1 MKKERYLVT
10 SALPYA
16 NGPIHLGHIAGAYL
30 PADIFVRY
38 QRLKNQDVI
47 FICGTDE
54 HGVPITITAKNENS
68 TPQQV
73 VDKYYEIQKTSFEQL
88 GISFDNFSRTSYKL
102 HYETSQEFFLTL
114 YKKNYLAEK
123 KIKQFYCTH
132 DKMFLSDRYVEGIC
146 PHCRAPGARGDQC
159 EACGKWIEQTT
170 LTEPQC
176 KLCGNAPEIRET
188 KHWFFKFGEFQD
200 RLKKWINGKK
210 DWKENV
216 TNFCNGWFNE
226 GLQDRAV
233 TRDLDWGVPVPLDE
247 AKGKVLYVWF
257 DAPIG
262 YISSTKEW
270 AQKKGDP
277 DLWKKYWLDKSTK
290 LIHFIGKDNIVFHAI
305 FFPAMLIG
313 YGDYVI
319 PENIPANEFLNI
331 EGSKLSTSKN
341 YAIWLNDYLDKFPP
355 DPLRYCLSTI
365 LPESK
370 DSDFSWKTLQARNN
384 YELADILG
392 NFINRIFIFA
402 QKYFDNKIPQPSEL
416 RQEDRAML
424 ETCRK
429 SYGTVGG
436 YIEKYQ
442 MRNAVKEMMDVAR
455 AANKYFN
462 DEEPW
467 KTVKDDKERCAA
479 TVYTCIQVVG
489 YLSVLMHPFMPF
501 SSENILP
508 MLNINKDITALEWG
522 DSIEEYLSPGHPL
535 GKSEILFR
543 KIEDEQID
551 PEIEKLK
558 KISVE
563 IKHEKQEKREKMEE
577 ENNIID
583 IDTFQKIDI
592 RVARVISCERIEKSK
607 KLMKIEVDDGDGK
620 RQIIAGIAQHYT
632 PEELTGK
639 QIVILANLKPTK
651 LMGETSNGMLLAAS
665 SGEKLVVLTTD
676 EEIEPGSK
684 IS

>member
-38 QRLKNQDVI
+38 QRMKKQDVI

-73 VDKYYEIQKTSFEQL
+73 VDKYYKIQKTSFEQL

-102 HYETSQEFFLTL
+102 HYETSQEIFLTL

-146 PHCRAPGARGDQC
+146 PHCQTPGARGDQC

-200 RLKKWINGKK
+200 KLKKWINAKK

-216 TNFCNGWFNE
+216 INFCNGWFNE

-233 TRDLDWGVPVPLDE
+233 TRDLDWGIPVPLDE

-277 DLWKKYWLDKSTK
+277 DLWKKYWMNENTK

-305 FFPAMLIG
+305 FFPAMLMG
-313 YGDYVI
+313 CGDYVI
-319 PENIPANEFLNI
+319 PENVPANEFLNI

-341 YAIWLNDYLDKFPP
+341 YAVWLNDYLDKFPP

-392 NFINRIFIFA
+392 NFINRTFIFA

-462 DEEPW
+462 DEGPW

-479 TVYTCIQVVG
+479 TIY
-489 YLSVLMHPFMPF
+489 
-501 SSENILP
+501 
-508 MLNINKDITALEWG
+508 
-522 DSIEEYLSPGHPL
+522 
-535 GKSEILFR
+535 
-543 KIEDEQID
+543 
-551 PEIEKLK
+551 
-558 KISVE
+558 
-563 IKHEKQEKREKMEE
+563 
-577 ENNIID
+577 
-583 IDTFQKIDI
+583 
-592 RVARVISCERIEKSK
+592 
-607 KLMKIEVDDGDGK
+607 
-620 RQIIAGIAQHYT
+620 
-632 PEELTGK
+632 
-639 QIVILANLKPTK
+639 
-651 LMGETSNGMLLAAS
+651 
-665 SGEKLVVLTTD
+665 
-676 EEIEPGSK
+676 
-684 IS
+684 